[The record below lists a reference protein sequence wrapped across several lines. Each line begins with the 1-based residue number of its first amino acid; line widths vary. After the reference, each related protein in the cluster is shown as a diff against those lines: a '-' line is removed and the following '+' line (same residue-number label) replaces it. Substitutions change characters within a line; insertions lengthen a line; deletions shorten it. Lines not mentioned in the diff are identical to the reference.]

1 MCNPAAM
8 LAMTAISTGLQIQQ
22 KQEQSD
28 TMNKLADAQEKVIN
42 KATVDSYAQLNRQ
55 GVEESQNASIEGSK
69 LHREMTT
76 RVASARVSAAGAG
89 VSGMSVDALLLDL
102 SGKGLEAAT
111 TAETNY
117 ARGAASRADQ
127 AAELQNRNLGDKS
140 RLQRGSGVNGLDVL
154 GAGLKIGG
162 AYAQYK
168 KDTTPKT
175 STGTAGGNP

>member
-8 LAMTAISTGLQIQQ
+8 LAMTVASTALQIQQ
-22 KQEQSD
+22 KQEQAD
-28 TMNKLADAQEKVIN
+28 NTNKLADAQEKIIN

-55 GVEESQNASIEGSK
+55 GVEEAQNASVEGAR
-69 LHREMTT
+69 LNREMQS

-89 VSGMSVDALLLDL
+89 FGGMSVDALLLDL

-117 ARGAASRADQ
+117 ARGSAFRADQ
-127 AAELQNRNLGDKS
+127 AIELQNRNVGDKS
-140 RLQRGSGVNGLDVL
+140 RLQRGSGVNGADML
-154 GAGLKIGG
+154 GAGLRIGG

-168 KDTTPKT
+168 KDTKPN
-175 STGTAGGNP
+175 TGTAGGTP